1 MTNEF
6 FGGSETWEALESE
19 FYEESGIV
27 DIVMSA
33 LDEVQD
39 EKVVFDAHRG
49 VCARLYAS
57 IRKWEPE
64 TVVATGVYSG
74 VATASMLLALQENDR
89 GTLYSVDFASGLS
102 ADKEEGNS
110 TESETERAL
119 SLDYFERGRPSC
131 AEVRSHEIPDDKEP
145 GWIIP
150 EELRDRWEYYSG
162 RERAALPTLM
172 EDVSDIGLF
181 YHDSDHSTSG
191 MLFEFELAFDQL
203 QPGGIILSPHI
214 DRNKAF
220 DIFVNERECDHGVLH
235 YDYLYS
241 DEYDVPCSCG
251 YVIK

>member
-1 MTNEF
+1 MRYRTRR
-6 FGGSETWEALESE
+6 SSSTRTEASARGCTQVS
-19 FYEESGIV
+19 ESGNRRQWWQP
-27 DIVMSA
+27 A
-33 LDEVQD
+33 
-39 EKVVFDAHRG
+39 F
-49 VCARLYAS
+49 
-57 IRKWEPE
+57 
-64 TVVATGVYSG
+64 
-74 VATASMLLALQENDR
+74 TAGLRQLRCFWHFRRTIE
-89 GTLYSVDFASGLS
+89 GTLYSVDFASGLYRQTRKK
-102 ADKEEGNS
+102 ATRLKVKR
-110 TESETERAL
+110 RAL

-181 YHDSDHSTSG
+181 YHDSDHRRPVCYSNLNSRSISYSPAELSSHHTSIATKRLTSSSTS
-191 MLFEFELAFDQL
+191 A
-203 QPGGIILSPHI
+203 
-214 DRNKAF
+214 
-220 DIFVNERECDHGVLH
+220 ECDHGVLH

>member
-1 MTNEF
+1 VKRREHCPSTTSNA
-6 FGGSETWEALESE
+6 GGPRVQK
-19 FYEESGIV
+19 SG
-27 DIVMSA
+27 
-33 LDEVQD
+33 
-39 EKVVFDAHRG
+39 
-49 VCARLYAS
+49 
-57 IRKWEPE
+57 
-64 TVVATGVYSG
+64 
-74 VATASMLLALQENDR
+74 
-89 GTLYSVDFASGLS
+89 
-102 ADKEEGNS
+102 
-110 TESETERAL
+110 
-119 SLDYFERGRPSC
+119 
-131 AEVRSHEIPDDKEP
+131 SHEIPDDKEP

-241 DEYDVPCSCG
+241 DEYDVPLQLWIRHQ
-251 YVIK
+251 VE